1 MLKISRDWCLA
12 LVVVAAGIAY
22 TLPVTAQS
30 GRTPIN
36 VSPYFFACVNSG
48 SGQLRLVNPGEACGR
63 AESLVTW
70 SMVGPQGPTG
80 PTGNIGPKGPP
91 GPEGPQGAIGPRG
104 FNGNIGPA
112 GPKGDIGPAG
122 PKGEPGLMGLPGN
135 IGPRGFQGLPG
146 NIGPQ
151 GPTGP
156 QGPPGVAFVGGRA
169 VGLVIDSCNMTPYI
183 GFVVIPGSPHVAWTD
198 ATGHFDL
205 RQIIPGNYTLAF
217 PYAPAPP
224 DKAVYFDVQEGQTT
238 MLGAILVGAC
248 QAANDPCANGANVCD
263 AEATCRVTSPSTY
276 TCTCNAGFAGDG
288 KTCDPINV
296 CAADINV
303 CGDHG
308 TCVNTGPGTFTCSC
322 EAGYE
327 LAGGTCVP
335 INACDVAVSPCG
347 AHGTCDST
355 GPGTYTCSCD
365 LGSKFVDG
373 TCVPINGS
381 PGVLAAELPSSGN
394 TPAPVPA
401 PDSGGS
407 SGAPAVLPSRD

>member
-1 MLKISRDWCLA
+1 MKVNRDWWLA
-12 LVVVAAGIAY
+12 FGVIAIGIAY
-22 TLPVTAQS
+22 TLPVTAQIPFAA
-30 GRTPIN
+30 PIN
-36 VSPYFFACVNSG
+36 TSPFFYACVNNG
-48 SGQLRLVNPGEACGR
+48 SGQLRLVNPGEPCRGV
-63 AESLVTW
+63 ETLVHWSL
-70 SMVGPQGPTG
+70 QGPKGATG
-80 PTGNIGPKGPP
+80 ATGNIGPKGPP

-135 IGPRGFQGLPG
+135 IGPVGPKGDPGLTGAPGNIGPRGFQGLPG

-156 QGPPGVAFVGGRA
+156 QGPPGIALVGGRA

-183 GFVVIPGSPHVAWTD
+183 GFVVIPGSSHVGWTD
-198 ATGHFDL
+198 ANGHFDL

-224 DKAVYFDVQEGQTT
+224 DKAVHFDVQEGMTT

-263 AEATCRVTSPSTY
+263 ADATCRVTSPSTY
-276 TCTCNAGFAGDG
+276 TCTCNVGFAGDG
-288 KTCDPINV
+288 QTCDPINV
-296 CAADINV
+296 CAADINL

-308 TCVNTGPGTFTCSC
+308 QC
-322 EAGYE
+322 
-327 LAGGTCVP
+327 
-335 INACDVAVSPCG
+335 IN
-347 AHGTCDST
+347 T
-355 GPGTYTCSCD
+355 GPGTYTCGCEAGYE
-365 LGSKFVDG
+365 LVGG

-381 PGVLAAELPSSGN
+381 PGGLIPEFPASG
-394 TPAPVPA
+394 PADPA
-401 PDSGGS
+401 PDQGPAPSNPSFG
-407 SGAPAVLPSRD
+407 GAPIVLPSRD